1 MVSKEYLNIVSEFYD
16 LSDPYT
22 LQKVVMCNEAQ
33 KETNIENLTVRLYN
47 DIRNGV
53 DQIDF
58 GTIPLSKGN
67 ITKIDGYEN
76 LVQCIDTLSSL
87 IKEYGQSTELID
99 VISTG
104 LENIQSRTR
113 TWEKAFALNIDI
125 PMVFYNTM
133 TLAVVSSVTL
143 LITTCIE
150 YIKNGNNT
158 ISIAFDKGAY
168 IKKKEHVL
176 FVSLRSFNKA
186 CATKE
191 IDKAMADCI
200 KANAV
205 RLKEAYESNNG
216 EIIEELT
223 LSDMSKF
230 ASDLKNTDSDL
241 IKNKINPAFNIGFKI
256 VGIYTAVRLLLY
268 IIKNMSY
275 WLMNMRQSVSDYLIV
290 QANFL
295 QTNAENLE
303 RRDRFKDNDEK
314 RKKIYDKQMKWVDR
328 FKRWANAF
336 MIKDKKAEAEAKRRE
351 QEDNKKKKYEDDD
364 EDDGGIF

>member
-1 MVSKEYLNIVSEFYD
+1 MVSKEYLDIVSEFYD

-33 KETNIENLTVRLYN
+33 KESNIENLTVQLYN

-76 LVQCIDTLSSL
+76 LVKCIDTLSSL
-87 IKEYGQSTELID
+87 IKEYEQSTELID

-113 TWEKAFALNIDI
+113 IWEKAFALNIDI

-133 TLAVVSSVTL
+133 TLSIVSSVTL

-158 ISIAFDKGAY
+158 ISIAFDKAAY

-176 FVSLRSFNKA
+176 FVSLRAFNKS
-186 CATKE
+186 CASKE
-191 IDKAMADCI
+191 LDKAMADCI
-200 KANAV
+200 KSNAV
-205 RLKEAYESNNG
+205 RLKEAYKSNDG
-216 EIIEELT
+216 EVIEEVYGPRETISNMLNRD
-223 LSDMSKF
+223 SAFSKG
-230 ASDLKNTDSDL
+230 L
-241 IKNKINPAFNIGFKI
+241 NIGFKI
-256 VGIYTAVRLLLY
+256 VQIYTTVRILLY
-268 IIKNMSY
+268 VIKNASY
-275 WLMNMRQSVSDYLIV
+275 WLMSMRQSVSDYLIV

-303 RRDRFKDNDEK
+303 RRDRFKENDEQ
-314 RKKIYDKQMKWVDR
+314 RKKVYDRQMKWVDR
-328 FKRWANAF
+328 FKRWANIF